1 MVERARLTRL
11 GRLEWCGAH
20 AAPKAVWLLWVTA
33 GPAELMVL
41 VMEDQN
47 EAWKRQT
54 EARLWYLEDAVK
66 PQRIRRAVNGKPL
79 PPPAYEPGERF
90 PLTKWLM
97 VRLDALEVLLRV
109 LLDADAAR
117 SEDQLDCSTLE
128 DLMRPTLE
136 ELEAWSERQMEPPI
150 EIREAMAA
158 VLFARVVMLEDPTWP
173 LHREGTE

>member
-1 MVERARLTRL
+1 
-11 GRLEWCGAH
+11 
-20 AAPKAVWLLWVTA
+20 
-33 GPAELMVL
+33 MVL
-41 VMEDQN
+41 AMEDQY

-128 DLMRPTLE
+128 DLMRPALERLE
-136 ELEAWSERQMEPPI
+136 EWSERQVEPSI
-150 EIREAMAA
+150 EIRQTMAA
-158 VLFARVVMLEDPTWP
+158 VLFARVVILEDPTWP
-173 LHREGTE
+173 LNDEVVGHP